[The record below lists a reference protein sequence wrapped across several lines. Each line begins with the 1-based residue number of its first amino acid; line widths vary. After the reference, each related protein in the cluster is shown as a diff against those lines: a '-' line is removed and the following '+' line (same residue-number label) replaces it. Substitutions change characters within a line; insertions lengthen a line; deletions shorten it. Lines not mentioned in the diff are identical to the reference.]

1 MDPAASQPTAPHPPP
16 IVRVDRNDAAT
27 HQDSGSTEDPASAT
41 TSDPTTSN
49 IAPGTNARDGTVS
62 SASLAASYPTTDPA
76 ADEARRLAA
85 LRALGQQP
93 VTLSA
98 GELAA
103 AFAFLSSDGVRVT
116 RTDVREFIDFYFP
129 DLADKLERPLTGGT
143 TKEDREISL
152 ATLIKVMNRKRDVAR
167 ATWDDVGKIFAAQL
181 HVPVAN
187 GVLVS
192 GAGVASM
199 VDLLNSGECMTAPS
213 DVDVIMQAL
222 DPDGDGVVNVDDWR
236 QIKAHCEA
244 HPKVQKMLDSL
255 F

>member
-16 IVRVDRNDAAT
+16 IVRVD
-27 HQDSGSTEDPASAT
+27 GSDPAAHPDSSSSDDPAAAT
-41 TSDPTTSN
+41 TSDPNSST
-49 IAPGTNARDGTVS
+49 APGTNARDGTVS
-62 SASLAASYPTTDPA
+62 SVSLSATPSATDPA

-116 RTDVREFIDFYFP
+116 RTDVRDFIDYYFP

-167 ATWDDVGKIFAAQL
+167 ATWDDVGKIFAAQM

-192 GAGVASM
+192 GAGVASV
-199 VDLLNSGECMTAPS
+199 VDLLNSGEYMTAPS
-213 DVDVIMQAL
+213 DVDVVMQAL